1 MRAYFEIDEKRVGT
15 HGTARFPVVFEMD
28 RGEVPPSVHEF
39 RVGYD
44 RDRFGANWAPIVARD
59 RSRPEQPRYT
69 VFVKVNRVVQ
79 KLDGLR
85 VATENAFFLT
95 EAITTEAAVAPR
107 PGLGGA
113 S

>member
-1 MRAYFEIDEKRVGT
+1 
-15 HGTARFPVVFEMD
+15 
-28 RGEVPPSVHEF
+28 
-39 RVGYD
+39 
-44 RDRFGANWAPIVARD
+44 
-59 RSRPEQPRYT
+59 
-69 VFVKVNRVVQ
+69 VKVNGVVQ